1 MSILHQITNDKSRA
15 DRARPRRGRSGRLA
29 QALGGLLVL
38 GLVSLSAG
46 CKDAATVA
54 ATPEPPEVQVT
65 PVLQK
70 DTPIYSEWV
79 GITVGYV
86 TAQMRARV
94 TGYLMSQEYTEG
106 AFVKTGDLLFRIDP
120 RPYQAAVDQA

>member
-1 MSILHQITNDKSRA
+1 MSSLQQITTASHGPTA
-15 DRARPRRGRSGRLA
+15 PPRRGRSGRLA

-46 CKDAATVA
+46 CQDAAPVA
-54 ATPEPPEVQVT
+54 AAPEAPEVQVT

-70 DTPIYSEWV
+70 DIPIYYEWV
-79 GITVGYV
+79 GITTGYV

-94 TGYLMSQEYTEG
+94 SGY
-106 AFVKTGDLLFRIDP
+106 P
-120 RPYQAAVDQA
+120 